1 MKRIIVLLSSYNG
14 EKYLRQQLDSIIGQ
28 DCGDECN
35 VKLSLLVRDDG
46 SKDLTAQILG
56 EYQREYPDKIFWYQG
71 ENIGVVDS
79 FFDLL
84 CRSASQY
91 GQPDYYAFADQDDY
105 WLPHKLSAGINHLE
119 QMEEECLQQEGR
131 RDVPLL
137 YCGAPTLVD
146 EQLCPINSGIDR
158 SSKNPGF
165 ANALIENVANGC
177 TMIINRE
184 LCDMLTGEKPQF
196 VIMHDWW
203 IYLTASCFGRVYY
216 DSDSYL
222 YYRQHAGNVLGNASG
237 RGAELLDRLRRLR
250 GSSGNASRQA
260 AQFARIFADRLAQV
274 EENAQLLED
283 FLEGKHSLSRRRR
296 ALRRGLYRQRRED
309 QVLYRWLILMNWY

>member
-1 MKRIIVLLSSYNG
+1 MKRIVVLLSSYNG

-28 DCGDECN
+28 DCEKECN

-46 SKDLTAQILG
+46 SADLTTQILD
-56 EYQREYPDKIFWYQG
+56 EYQKKYPDKIFWYQG
-71 ENIGVVDS
+71 KNIGVVDS

-91 GQPDYYAFADQDDY
+91 GQSDYYAFADQDDY
-105 WLPHKLSAGINHLE
+105 WLPHKLSAGIHHLE
-119 QMEEECLQQEGR
+119 QMEEECRQQEGR
-131 RDVPLL
+131 ASVPLL

-146 EQLCPINSGIDR
+146 EQLCPISSGIDR
-158 SSKNPGF
+158 SSKTPGF

-177 TMIINRE
+177 TMIINKE
-184 LCDMLTGEKPQF
+184 LSGMLAGEKPEF

-203 IYLTASCFGRVYY
+203 IYLVASCFGKVYY

-237 RGAELLDRLRRLR
+237 RGAELWDRLKRLR
-250 GSSGNASRQA
+250 KSSGNASRQA
-260 AQFARIFADRLAQV
+260 AQFAGIFANQLEQTG
-274 EENAQLLED
+274 ENAQLLED
-283 FLEGKHSLSRRRR
+283 FLAGKHSLGRRRR
-296 ALRRGLYRQRRED
+296 ALRGGLYRQRRED
-309 QVLYRWLILMNWY
+309 QVLYRWLILFNWY